1 MTKRILRN
9 WKSQL
14 KDSKFRLALY
24 ISTITIALVLTVVT
38 SFLQIIENRDGVVIH
53 DPFLNILSP
62 INLTWFTF
70 ALIYGG
76 VIIAVIYLI
85 NNPKL
90 LVLTFFTYSV
100 LVLSRIFAMYFL
112 PLNPPTDM
120 IALKDPFVEFF
131 GGGKTLTKDLFFSGH
146 TSLMFMLFLII
157 KEKKLKRMFFYS
169 TFLVGFSVLLQHV
182 HYTID
187 VIVAPV
193 FAYASYQ
200 IGVYLFNRIVNKN

>member
-14 KDSKFRLALY
+14 IDSKFRLALY
-24 ISTITIALVLTVVT
+24 ISTITIALVLAVFT
-38 SFLQIIENRDGVVIH
+38 SFLQVIENRDGVVIH

-100 LVLSRIFAMYFL
+100 LVLLRIFAMYFL

-120 IALKDPFVEFF
+120 IALKDPFVDFF

-193 FAYASYQ
+193 FAYISYQ
-200 IGVYLFNRIVNKN
+200 IGIYLFNRMVNKN